1 MKKILIA
8 IGIYCSVWLQS
19 QAQFRSTFIEKAV
32 ADTSEGTYKK
42 LKFVEANFVSSYYT
56 QKGNHSAVTGGIGT
70 EALFDIANAIDLKMS
85 YQASPDVKHSLGLDI
100 NVDYYSSAS
109 SDNIDPRSI
118 SGASKEDV
126 HFYPS
131 LAYSRTSEKNKNTLG
146 ANLAYSTE
154 WDYTSYGGGINYA
167 SQSADNNTEFTF
179 KANAFFDTWQ
189 VILPIELRTGGA
201 RGRDNAGQFK
211 ARNSY
216 NIGFGISR
224 VINRN
229 LQMMIMAEPS
239 YQEGLL
245 STPYHRVYFTDNSL
259 KVEKLPGTRVKFP
272 VSLRTSY
279 FLGDRF
285 VIRSLYRYYRDDW
298 GMQAHTVSAEM
309 SVKVTPFLSVTPH
322 YRFNSQTAVRYF
334 AANKKHPIGDAFYTS
349 DYDISDFNSGFWGA
363 GVRFSP
369 PGGILGNRWWK
380 SAELRYGHYNRSD
393 GMVSHIISLTTKIN

>member
-1 MKKILIA
+1 MKKLFIA
-8 IGIYCSVWLQS
+8 IGIYCAAYAQVNAQVKSKFIQKASVDS
-19 QAQFRSTFIEKAV
+19 
-32 ADTSEGTYKK
+32 SEVGYRK
-42 LKFVEANFVSSYYT
+42 LKFEEANIVSSYYT
-56 QKGNHSAVTGGIGT
+56 QQGNRSAVTGGIGT
-70 EALFDIANAIDLKMS
+70 ESLFDIANSIDLKMS
-85 YQASPDVKHSLGLDI
+85 YQASKNIKHNLGLDI
-100 NVDYYSSAS
+100 NLDYYSSAS
-109 SDNIDPRSI
+109 SDNIDPRSV

-131 LAYSRTSEKNKNTLG
+131 LSYSRSNEKERNTIG
-146 ANLAYSTE
+146 ANVAFSTE

-167 SQSADNNTEFTF
+167 SHTADNNTEFTF

-189 VILPIELRTGGA
+189 VILPAELRVNGQ
-201 RGRDNAGQFK
+201 RRDQEGNFK

-216 NIGFGISR
+216 NIGFGFSQ

-229 LQMMIMAEPS
+229 LQIMLFAEPS

-245 STPYHRVYFTDNSL
+245 STPYHRIYFTDNSL
-259 KVEKLPGTRVKFP
+259 KVEKLPGTRVKLP
-272 VSLRTSY
+272 VSIRGSY

-298 GMQAHTVSAEM
+298 GMQAHTVSAET
-309 SVKVTPFLSVTPH
+309 SIKLTPFISITPH

-334 AANKKHPIGDAFYTS
+334 APYQKHAVTDAFYTS

-380 SAELRYGHYNRSD
+380 SAEIRYGHYNRSD
-393 GMVSHIISLTTKIN
+393 GMVSHIISLTTKID

>member
-8 IGIYCSVWLQS
+8 IGIYCASWTQS
-19 QAQFRSTFIEKAV
+19 TAQFKSSFIQKASVDSTEQAFR
-32 ADTSEGTYKK
+32 K
-42 LKFVEANFVSSYYT
+42 LKFEEANIVSSYYT
-56 QKGNHSAVTGGIGT
+56 QQGNHSAVTGGIGT

-85 YQASPDVKHSLGLDI
+85 YQASKNIKHSLGLDI
-100 NVDYYSSAS
+100 NLDYYSSAS
-109 SDNIDPRSI
+109 SDNIDPRSV

-131 LAYSRTSEKNKNTLG
+131 INYARTNEKERNTIG

-154 WDYTSYGGGINYA
+154 WDYTSYGGGLNYA
-167 SQSADNNTEFTF
+167 RRSADNNTEFTF

-189 VILPIELRTGGA
+189 VILPIELRI
-201 RGRDNAGQFK
+201 NGQRNQGQDFK

-216 NIGFGISR
+216 NIGFGFSQ

-229 LQMMIMAEPS
+229 LQLMVFAEPS

-298 GMQAHTVSAEM
+298 GMQAHTLSAET
-309 SVKVTPFLSVTPH
+309 SIKLTPFLSITPH

-334 AANKKHPIGDAFYTS
+334 APNKKHVLTDAFYTS

-363 GVRFSP
+363 GIRFSP

-380 SAELRYGHYNRSD
+380 SAEIRYGHYNRSD
-393 GMVSHIISLTTKIN
+393 GMVAHIISLTTKIN